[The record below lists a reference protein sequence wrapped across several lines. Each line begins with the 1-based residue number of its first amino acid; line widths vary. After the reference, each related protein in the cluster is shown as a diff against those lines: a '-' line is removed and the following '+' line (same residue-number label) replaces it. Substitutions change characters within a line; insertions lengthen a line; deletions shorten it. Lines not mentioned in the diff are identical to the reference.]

1 VSDPNL
7 DAAVEFADNPEARC
21 PCVILVDTSGSMQ
34 GEKINALNEGLKAF
48 KKDLATD
55 PLAALRVEIALISFS
70 SEIKVEQDFA
80 TVDRFD
86 PPLLIASGLTHMGSA
101 VLRAIE
107 TTEARKALYN
117 ANGVKY
123 YRPWIFLITDGE
135 PQGEDEHVFDEAARR
150 VHEAEASRRVA
161 FFGVGV
167 EGANMTRLASLCTA
181 ARPPLKLTGLKFV
194 EMFVW
199 LSRSTQQVAKSKP
212 DEQVALQPPGWG
224 TV

>member
-1 VSDPNL
+1 MSEANL

-34 GEKINALNEGLKAF
+34 GDKINALNEGLRAF
-48 KKDLATD
+48 KKDLAAD
-55 PLAALRVEIALISFS
+55 PLAALRVEIALIGFDNT
-70 SEIKVEQDFA
+70 IRVEQDFA
-80 TVDRFD
+80 TVDRFEA
-86 PPLLIASGLTHMGSA
+86 PELVAGGMTHMGSA
-101 VLRAIE
+101 VLKALE
-107 TTEARKALYN
+107 MTEARKALYN

-123 YRPWIFLITDGE
+123 YRPWIFLITDGTPSGE
-135 PQGEDEHVFDEAARR
+135 PEQIFEEAIRR
-150 VHEAEASRRVA
+150 VHEAETNKRAVFYA
-161 FFGVGV
+161 VGV
-167 EGANMTRLASLCTA
+167 EGADMGRLAELCVRT
-181 ARPPLKLTGLKFV
+181 PLRLKGLSFV

>member
-1 VSDPNL
+1 MSDSNL

-34 GEKINALNEGLKAF
+34 GDKINALNEGLKAF
-48 KKDLATD
+48 KKDLAAD
-55 PLAALRVEIALISFS
+55 PLAALRVEIAVISFD
-70 SEIKVEQDFA
+70 SEIRVQQDFA

-86 PPLLIASGLTHMGSA
+86 PPELHARGLTHMGSGMLKA
-101 VLRAIE
+101 LE
-107 TTEARKALYN
+107 MSESRKALYN

-123 YRPWIFLITDGE
+123 YRPWIFLITDGKPE
-135 PQGEDEHVFDEAARR
+135 GETDQIFEEAARR
-150 VHEAEASRRVA
+150 VHDAESNKRAVVYA
-161 FFGVGV
+161 VGV
-167 EGANMTRLASLCTA
+167 EGADMDRLSQLCVRT
-181 ARPPLKLTGLKFV
+181 PLRLKGLSFV